1 MSSTVTLGQVARFA
15 QVRRPSVSNWRRRH
29 PDFPE
34 PIGGSPGQPLFDSD
48 EVARWLDQRPVPAQ
62 REGGL
67 PPTTYGDIFRASM
80 NRGGGIDG
88 SGLDPDTFADLALEL
103 IALRKVHKRP
113 LPTDRAALADLCVRA
128 EAAHADLV
136 GLLTHLASP
145 GQPALSMLENVERL
159 VAELGPAGAAEELLS
174 AAGRRGWS
182 GSPVETPAEICHLVV
197 RLANELLGG
206 VTNLA
211 VGDLAAG
218 PGQLLTTMLA
228 AGSPREIRCAEVD
241 LAMAKWLRLRLFCHG
256 HGGVTFCADGQETVY
271 FSGSDVILVDP
282 PFQPGEQEH
291 HEEHPLSWAS
301 RVVEGLSDE
310 GIGFAVV
317 PEWTLTRTAA
327 SRRLPVTWVREQL
340 VRRGCVRAIIQLPR
354 HIHRFI
360 TGTDLVLLVLAPDE
374 GDTSR
379 DVVVCDADQIRSRS
393 GASWIEQTVRL
404 VCGSRESR
412 EAEPCAAIPVPELLG
427 RRSLLPSHLLAP
439 EVAPEDQLVETVRA
453 RESAMAT
460 FKMGTDDAIATLER
474 IAVTTRPQGVAYRTI
489 GELLRGRQL
498 IRLPGHRIPEA
509 DLGRSGQR
517 VLGREELLGELPVGE
532 RRIDVLALGQ
542 YAAAGITEPGDVV
555 VMAGSQLRVMVD
567 ESGGSVLL
575 TPVQGLRIPGY
586 VKHSSLYRDE
596 PQLAWIG
603 PHALAALLGA
613 ARNAARTGQR
623 VRSVTLHQLEI
634 PVLAA
639 AEYGHLDQT
648 SMMLNEL
655 AEHAR
660 NKATA
665 LDLVRQR
672 IAAGVADGA
681 MSLRFKPNTSNT
693 SI

>member
-1 MSSTVTLGQVARFA
+1 M
-15 QVRRPSVSNWRRRH
+15 
-29 PDFPE
+29 D
-34 PIGGSPGQPLFDSD
+34 
-48 EVARWLDQRPVPAQ
+48 
-62 REGGL
+62 
-67 PPTTYGDIFRASM
+67 
-80 NRGGGIDG
+80 RGGGIDE
-88 SGLDPDTFADLALEL
+88 SRLDPDTFAHVALEL
-103 IALRKVHKRP
+103 IALRKVHQRP
-113 LPTDRAALADLCVRA
+113 LPTDRTALADLCVRA

-136 GLLTHLASP
+136 GLLTHVSSP
-145 GQPALSMLENVERL
+145 GQPALSMLESVERL
-159 VAELGPAGAAEELLS
+159 VAELGSAGAAEELLS

-182 GSPVETPAEICHLVV
+182 GGPVETPAEICELVV
-197 RLANELLGG
+197 RLANELLGD
-206 VTNLA
+206 VTDLA
-211 VGDLAAG
+211 VADLAAG

-228 AGSPREIRCAEVD
+228 AGRPRKIRCAEVD
-241 LAMAKWLRLRLFCHG
+241 EAMAKWLRLRLFCHG
-256 HGGVTFCADGQETVY
+256 HDSVTFHTDGQETAH
-271 FSGSDVILVDP
+271 FSGSDIILVDP

-291 HEEHPLSWAS
+291 HAEHPLSWAS
-301 RVVEGLSDE
+301 RVVESLSDD

-317 PEWTLTRTAA
+317 PEWTLTRTAT

-360 TGTDLVLLVLAPDE
+360 TGTDLALLVLGPDE

-393 GASWIEQTVRL
+393 GGSWIEQTVRL

-412 EAEPCAAIPVPELLG
+412 EAEPCTAIPVSELAG

-439 EVAPEDQLVETVRA
+439 EAAPEDHVVETVRA
-453 RESAMAT
+453 RESAVAA

-474 IAVTTRPQGVAYRTI
+474 IAVTTRAQGISYRTI

-509 DLGRSGQR
+509 DFGRVGQR

-532 RRIDVLALGQ
+532 RRIDVLTLGQ
-542 YAAAGITEPGDVV
+542 YVAAAITEPGDVV
-555 VMAGSQLRVMVD
+555 IMAGNQLRVMVD
-567 ESGGSVLL
+567 EIGGSVIV

-596 PQLAWIG
+596 PQQAWIG
-603 PHALAALLGA
+603 PDALAALLGS
-613 ARNAARTGQR
+613 ARNAARTGPR
-623 VRSVTLHQLEI
+623 VRSVTLHQMEI
-634 PVLAA
+634 PVLTA
-639 AEYGHLDQT
+639 AEYGHLDQA

-655 AEHAR
+655 AEQAR
-660 NKATA
+660 NQAAA
-665 LDLVRQR
+665 LDLIRQR

-693 SI
+693 NT